1 MEEIWKAV
9 EDFEGI
15 YEVSNTGFVRSVD
28 RICCDGRHLKGK
40 VLSCSLV
47 GSIHKQWSVT
57 LSKYGKRTSV
67 YVSRL
72 VAQAFISNPHNYKN
86 VSYLDNDRDNLC
98 YTNLYWADPYE
109 FYRCKPVTD
118 ITTGVHYRS
127 GADCADALN
136 VSRFAVYNSIRRNCL
151 CSKHKLI
158 RGEVE

>member
-40 VLSCSLV
+40 VLSCSLG
-47 GSIHKQWSVT
+47 GSARKQWGVT
-57 LSKYGKRTSV
+57 LSKYGKRTRV
-67 YVSRL
+67 YVARL
-72 VAQAFISNPHNYKN
+72 VAQAFIPNPNKYKN

-109 FYRCKPVTD
+109 FYKCKPVTD
-118 ITTGVHYRS
+118 VTTGIQYRS